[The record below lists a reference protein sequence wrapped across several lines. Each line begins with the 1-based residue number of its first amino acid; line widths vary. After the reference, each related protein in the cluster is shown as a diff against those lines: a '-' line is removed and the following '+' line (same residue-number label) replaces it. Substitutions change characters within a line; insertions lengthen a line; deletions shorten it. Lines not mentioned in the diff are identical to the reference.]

1 MEIAL
6 TLAVQYRPETF
17 DDVIGQDTSVK
28 IIKNSLNRSGS
39 KAYMLSGTR
48 GSGKTTIARL
58 IGLRLNVSPMDTL
71 EIDGATY
78 TKVSEIES
86 MVIPFMSTYPSGKN
100 KLLIIDECHM
110 LSKSAWSALLRP
122 LEELSEYMVVVFCT
136 TDISKIMAT
145 ILSRCLDIRLPNI
158 SSPDIFKRI
167 KYICVSE
174 KMEASDEALLILSRM
189 ANGSLRG
196 AISLLESCYLFSE
209 KITDSVVWECL
220 NQLSDKEQAD
230 FVKSLQDQD
239 ISSVNVA
246 LDGVSDLL
254 YFYES
259 LMNFCTDQILATI
272 KESSRFFDEKDLPF
286 LQLLLKKMMNL
297 QLRFAGSDISL
308 VTMIRVFFVTLI
320 KHEVISRVGT
330 TDKVVEYLDIH
341 KVLDTCGFVR
351 VW

>member
-17 DDVIGQDTSVK
+17 EDVIGQNTSVK
-28 IIKNSLNRSGS
+28 IIKNSLSRSGS

-58 IGLRLNVSPMDTL
+58 IGLHLNVIALDTL

-78 TKVSEIES
+78 TKVSDIET
-86 MVIPFMSTYPSGKN
+86 MVIPFLSTYPSGKN

-158 SSPDIFKRI
+158 SSQDIFKRI
-167 KYICVSE
+167 KHICVSE

-209 KITDSVVWECL
+209 KITESIVWECL

-230 FVKSLQDQD
+230 FVRSLQDQN
-239 ISSVNVA
+239 ISLMDTV
-246 LDGVSDLL
+246 LDGVSDFL

-259 LMNFCTDQILATI
+259 LMNFCADQILATI
-272 KESSRFFDEKDLPF
+272 KGSSRFFTEKDLPF

-320 KHEVISRVGT
+320 KHEIISKVGT
-330 TDKVVEYLDIH
+330 PERVIESLDIH